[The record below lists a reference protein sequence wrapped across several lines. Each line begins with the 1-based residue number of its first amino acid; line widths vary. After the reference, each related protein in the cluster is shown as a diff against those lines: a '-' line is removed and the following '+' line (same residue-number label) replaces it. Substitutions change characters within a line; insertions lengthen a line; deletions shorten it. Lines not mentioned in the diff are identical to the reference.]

1 MVVFGALLLWQPCI
15 KYKTFSTGF
24 LRLRCLYF
32 NWGFHAIRNV
42 FVCCFCDAFYLFTP
56 PCHFREFRISP
67 NYVDRSG
74 FGFEF
79 DVGFGFGF
87 RYLPSSAVAGCCSPW
102 TKERAVARTRT
113 KATGCRGKTAAEN
126 VSIFAGI
133 SMGILCFG
141 VVLQSRLF
149 LKTVYYF
156 CVLSRVLG
164 PDSPVIVALIFRFP
178 TLFLAFPGSCS
189 VVVLFISFP
198 FGLAGISCFS
208 RFFLQLLA
216 FSISSF

>member
-42 FVCCFCDAFYLFTP
+42 CVCLLFLRCLLFIYAAVPLPWVSYIPKLCGPVRVRVWVCSWVWVSVPTFVCSGGVLFTLDQGKSCGQDQDESHRLP
-56 PCHFREFRISP
+56 GE
-67 NYVDRSG
+67 NRSG
-74 FGFEF
+74 K
-79 DVGFGFGF
+79 
-87 RYLPSSAVAGCCSPW
+87 C
-102 TKERAVARTRT
+102 
-113 KATGCRGKTAAEN
+113 
-126 VSIFAGI
+126 IHFAGI